1 MHLLRFLD
9 ARCVRLAMRTEATP
23 IPPEEGEGAMR
34 RRVRHD
40 LEAALGEIAE
50 LLDASGAVVNV
61 SKLTRDL
68 INRER
73 KATTAILPGV
83 AIPHVRTLQV
93 RRFVMGLARPVGD
106 GLPFGGPDG
115 APTRLFLPLVS
126 PPYDD
131 RTYLLVYRELAQLL
145 SDEELTARLLAAAD
159 VQDVFNILR
168 GFFA

>member
-1 MHLLRFLD
+1 
-9 ARCVRLAMRTEATP
+9 MRTQATP
-23 IPPEEGEGAMR
+23 VPPEEGDGAAR
-34 RRVRHD
+34 RRERRD
-40 LEAALGEIAE
+40 QEAAISEIAE

-61 SKLTRDL
+61 SKLARDL

-73 KATTAILPGV
+73 KATTAIHPGV

-93 RRFVMGLARPVGD
+93 RRFVMGMARPLGD
-106 GLPFGGPDG
+106 GLPFGAPDG
-115 APTRLFLPLVS
+115 SPTRLFLPLVS

-145 SDEELTARLLAAAD
+145 SDEDLVARLHQTRE

-168 GFFA
+168 GFFG